1 MKKAML
7 SLTTL
12 LLCFVLGACAGS
24 PPTTPATSPE
34 VTTTSP
40 ASTATPDPERYVG
53 PGYSVERP
61 ARVSGTGY
69 SVGVSPGWVDDTI
82 QRQAKKDPIDLYLK
96 TDGGKADAIVVY
108 RYDVAGEVSVAFSA
122 YITRQWEDLG
132 ATVTPEGF
140 EDIDGEES
148 AVLWREGGPD
158 PNGKYLSYAVCSD
171 VACYLVVI
179 FTNLDY
185 QAAHA
190 QVGRPFLDTWAWDEP
205 TA

>member
-40 ASTATPDPERYVG
+40 ASTA
-53 PGYSVERP
+53 
-61 ARVSGTGY
+61 RVSGTGY

-82 QRQAKKDPIDLYLK
+82 QRQAKKDTIDLYLK